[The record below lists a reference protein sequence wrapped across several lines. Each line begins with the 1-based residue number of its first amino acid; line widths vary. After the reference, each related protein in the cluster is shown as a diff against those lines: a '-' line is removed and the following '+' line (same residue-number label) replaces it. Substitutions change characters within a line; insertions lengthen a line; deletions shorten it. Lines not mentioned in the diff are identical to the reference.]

1 MRKLVAGLLLALVCA
16 APVAGTGKESGMMK
30 RAPREVYEARMADWR
45 NRQVVYQV
53 FVDRFAAGRDPREK
67 RALYEAPRRLR
78 AWSDQPVKGTFLED
92 ARVWSHEVDFWGGD
106 LAGLTSRLDYIQS
119 LGANTVY
126 LNPIFLAYTNH
137 KYDATDYFQI
147 DPQYGT
153 EADFERLCD
162 EAHRR
167 GMRVVLDGVFN
178 HTGRRGVWFQEASR
192 DEASPLRDY
201 YYFDKKYPNGY
212 RGWINIAN
220 LPELNY
226 ENPAVRDVVYRSPD
240 SAVQR
245 WLEHA
250 DGWRLDVA
258 FELGPEVLLE
268 LTESAHRARPDSF
281 TVGEIYN
288 YPTGWFPALDGVMNM
303 YVTNQLLAMTQ
314 GKLSGPRCSETIDTL
329 VRDAGIEPLLRS
341 WLVITNHD
349 RHRLK
354 STLPAY
360 EDRAFILALQATLPG
375 APLVYYGEELGFT
388 GKEDPEMRGPMDWDL
403 ARSGK
408 PPELALTRTLL
419 GVRNAHRALQV
430 GDFMRVPTDRLF
442 AFVRYTDTVR
452 DTVLVVANP
461 TAGEVTEI
469 VSTGD
474 SWLMDNNPMR
484 DVLTGSRVS
493 ISAGLLTVTV
503 PPKSVRV
510 LVPVVDDSGVY
521 SPYKRVP

>member
-1 MRKLVAGLLLALVCA
+1 MRKIVVGLLLALACA
-16 APVAGTGKESGMMK
+16 TPIVAEDNFVMK
-30 RAPREVYEARMADWR
+30 RATRDVYDARMADWR

-53 FVDRFAAGRDPREK
+53 FVDRFATSGDPK
-67 RALYEAPRRLR
+67 RKAALYEAPRRLR
-78 AWSDQPVKGTFLED
+78 PWSEQPAKGTFLED
-92 ARVWSHEVDFWGGD
+92 ARVWSHEVDVWGGD
-106 LAGLTSRLDYIQS
+106 LAGLTARLDYIQS
-119 LGANTVY
+119 LGANVVY

-137 KYDATDYFQI
+137 KYDATDYFEI

-153 EADFERLCD
+153 KADFERLCD

-178 HTGRRGVWFQEASR
+178 HTGRRGVWFQEAARS
-192 DEASPLRDY
+192 EASPFRQY
-201 YYFDKKYPNGY
+201 FYFDKKHAGGY

-240 SAVQR
+240 SVVQHY
-245 WLEHA
+245 LGHA

-258 FELGPEVLLE
+258 FELGPEVLDE
-268 LTESAHRARPDSF
+268 LTQSAHRARPDSY

-303 YVTNQLLAMTQ
+303 YVTNQLMAMTE
-314 GKLSGPRCSETIDTL
+314 GKLSGPRCAENIDIL
-329 VRDAGIEPLLRS
+329 VRDAGIEHLLQS

-354 STLPAY
+354 STLPAFQ
-360 EDRAFILALQATLPG
+360 DRAFILALQATLPG

-388 GKEDPEMRGPMDWDL
+388 GKEDPEMRGPMDWEL
-403 ARSGK
+403 AASGK
-408 PPELALTRTLL
+408 APEQALTRTLFSM
-419 GVRNAHRALQV
+419 RNGRRALQV

-461 TAGEVTEI
+461 TGQEVTEM

-484 DVLTGSRVS
+484 DLLSDYRVNV
-493 ISAGLLTVTV
+493 SAGLVTVTV
-503 PPKSVRV
+503 PPKTVRV
-510 LVPVVDDSGVY
+510 LVPVIDDTGVY
-521 SPYKRVP
+521 TPYKRVP